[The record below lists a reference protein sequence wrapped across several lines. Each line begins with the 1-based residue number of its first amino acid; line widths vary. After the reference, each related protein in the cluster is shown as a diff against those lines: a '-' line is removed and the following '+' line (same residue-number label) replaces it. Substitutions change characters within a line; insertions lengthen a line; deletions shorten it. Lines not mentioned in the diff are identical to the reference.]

1 MLIMVTK
8 KVMIIGKGKI
18 ITANMMIARTTI
30 TVTRAMMVITND
42 VKSAKIARAK
52 IVIARRKALTASV
65 KTEIAIVI
73 REI

>member
-1 MLIMVTK
+1 M
-8 KVMIIGKGKI
+8 MIIGKGKMI
-18 ITANMMIARTTI
+18 IANMMIARTTI
-30 TVTRAMMVITND
+30 TVTRAMIVITND

-65 KTEIAIVI
+65 KTEIARVI